1 MCGIVGIISHKVSKL
16 ERDGLVSNMNQ
27 AIFHRG
33 PDEFGTYS
41 DEHCSLGMRRLS
53 IIDLGNGSQ
62 PIFSWDRRYLIFFN
76 GEIYNYP
83 ELKADLQKKGIIFS
97 TNSDTEV
104 IVNLFS
110 LHGMKMITMLQ
121 GMFAFCIYDLKEI
134 KFYFGRDRFGEKPF
148 FYYFNQNQLVFSSEL
163 KSILESNLISPKLNL
178 EVLDD
183 YLSQGYVKD
192 PNTLYQD
199 IFSLSPGHYLE
210 FDFVNGIKSESYFS
224 IKYQPDNSIKSLSDA
239 SEFIKPFFEKA
250 VQKQLIS
257 DVPVGAF
264 LSGGIDSSSVVAM
277 MKKFSTKTLQTFTV
291 KFKNTK
297 YDESSIAREVATSLG
312 TKHTEILVQDSGFKE
327 DLFWRILDHVGVP
340 FPDSSAIPTDFV
352 TNEISK
358 HVKVAVSGDGGDE
371 VFGGYTVF
379 DWISQINKS
388 KYIPKQIRELLRV
401 IVSQTNKNI
410 FENNKLRQLVKLLE
424 ISKLPLD
431 SIIQETQALFS
442 SNEIYALRSN
452 YPQLSSFKDFDN
464 DLSVLRNSM
473 LYRLKYDLCL
483 DMLVKVDRMSMANSL
498 EVRSPF
504 LDPDLF
510 DASCKLP
517 DQFLRQGGKG
527 KMVIRE
533 MMKNEL
539 PISVFEHPKSG
550 FSIPLHDFK
559 NESFKNLAIQL
570 IGESYMSDLF
580 NKHELNNILE
590 RGLSAQS
597 DNSGSSVYRATHQLW
612 SLMMLSGWIKRYNV
626 AIA

>member
-1 MCGIVGIISHKVSKL
+1 MCGIVGIISRKISRV
-16 ERDGLVSNMNQ
+16 ERESLVNNMNQ

-33 PDEFGTYS
+33 PDEFGNYS
-41 DEHCSLGMRRLS
+41 DEHCSLAMRRLS
-53 IIDLGNGSQ
+53 IIDLGKGSQ

-76 GEIYNYP
+76 GEIYNYQD
-83 ELKADLQKKGIIFS
+83 LKVDLQENGVVFS

-104 IVNLFS
+104 VVNLFS
-110 LHGMKMITMLQ
+110 LYGMKMINKLQ
-121 GMFAFCIYDLKEI
+121 GMFAFCIYDLKEV

-148 FYYFNQNQLVFSSEL
+148 FYFFNQNKFVFSSEL
-163 KSILESNLISPKLNL
+163 KSILESKLISPKLNM

-192 PNTLYQD
+192 PNTLYRD
-199 IFSLSPGHYLE
+199 IFSLPPGNYLE
-210 FDFVNGIKSESYFS
+210 FDFDNGIKSDSYFS
-224 IKYQPDNSIKSLSDA
+224 IKYQPDYSIKNISEA

-277 MKKFSTKTLQTFTV
+277 MKKYSTKTLQTFTV
-291 KFKNTK
+291 KFKNAK
-297 YDESSIAREVATSLG
+297 YDESSIAKEVATSLG
-312 TKHTEILVQDSGFKE
+312 TKHTEILVEDSGFKE
-327 DLFWRILDHVGVP
+327 DLFWRILNHVGVP
-340 FPDSSAIPTDFV
+340 FPDSSALPTDFV
-352 TNEISK
+352 TSEISK

-379 DWISQINKS
+379 DWVQQINKT
-388 KYIPKQIRELLRV
+388 KYIPQQIRELLQV
-401 IVSQTNKNI
+401 IVSQTNKRI

-424 ISKLPLD
+424 ISKLPLN

-442 SNEIYALRSN
+442 INEILALRSSK
-452 YPQLSSFKDFDN
+452 PKLSSFSEFDKE
-464 DLSVLRNSM
+464 LSVLRNSM
-473 LYRLKYDLCL
+473 LFRIKYDLCL

-510 DASCKLP
+510 EASCKLP
-517 DQFLRQGGKG
+517 DQFLRHGGKG
-527 KMVIRE
+527 KLVIRE

-559 NESFKNLAIQL
+559 NETFKNLAIQL
-570 IGESYMSDLF
+570 IGEPYMDELF
-580 NKHELNNILE
+580 NRNELRSILE
-590 RGLSAQS
+590 RGLSARS
-597 DNSGSSVYRATHQLW
+597 DNSDASVYRATHQLW
-612 SLMMLSGWIKRYNV
+612 SLMMLSGWIKLYNV
-626 AIA
+626 SIE